1 MTRSADLPS
10 ARLLI
15 VGPQG
20 SGKGTQGV
28 RVGEALSIPVI
39 STGDVFRANVSAGTP
54 LGQQVKAIIEAG
66 DLVPDSLT
74 SEIVRDRL
82 TQDDASNG
90 FLLDGYPRNLGQ
102 VGDLDAF
109 LESRGESLDAVIELS
124 VPRDESIARLTQ
136 RAIDQGRTDDT
147 EEVIANRLAIYERET
162 APILDVY
169 RERGIVDAIDG
180 VGSLDEIADRIA
192 AALAALPSIAS
203 AQDGPP
209 LPDDMP
215 PANAPMPA
223 GGGAQVDPNAYISPR
238 NPNLTRTQREG
249 LSIARRWQAES
260 AEGIKPVPG
269 TEGAVLFAFG
279 TSEPSVV
286 CAVLQICDVQLQP
299 GENINSV
306 NVGDSA
312 RWLIEPAVS
321 NSGPNET
328 QHLIIKPLDA
338 NLNTTLIVTT
348 DRRTYHIRLVSH
360 RTQFMSRVAFTYPD
374 EAQAKWAAFRARS
387 DTARAENTMAVP
399 DGARGTG
406 RGGSEYLSNLDF
418 HYSVDGRARWKP
430 VRVYNDGVKTIIEM
444 PHAMEQTEA
453 PSLLIVRAGGSVSK
467 AADTSIVNYRLQ
479 DGRYIVDQI
488 FDQAVLISGVG
499 KRQERVTITRGG

>member
-147 EEVIANRLAIYERET
+147 EEVIANRLAIYARET

-192 AALAALPSIAS
+192 AALAA
-203 AQDGPP
+203 
-209 LPDDMP
+209 
-215 PANAPMPA
+215 
-223 GGGAQVDPNAYISPR
+223 R
-238 NPNLTRTQREG
+238 
-249 LSIARRWQAES
+249 
-260 AEGIKPVPG
+260 GI
-269 TEGAVLFAFG
+269 
-279 TSEPSVV
+279 
-286 CAVLQICDVQLQP
+286 
-299 GENINSV
+299 
-306 NVGDSA
+306 
-312 RWLIEPAVS
+312 
-321 NSGPNET
+321 
-328 QHLIIKPLDA
+328 
-338 NLNTTLIVTT
+338 
-348 DRRTYHIRLVSH
+348 
-360 RTQFMSRVAFTYPD
+360 
-374 EAQAKWAAFRARS
+374 
-387 DTARAENTMAVP
+387 
-399 DGARGTG
+399 TG
-406 RGGSEYLSNLDF
+406 
-418 HYSVDGRARWKP
+418 
-430 VRVYNDGVKTIIEM
+430 
-444 PHAMEQTEA
+444 
-453 PSLLIVRAGGSVSK
+453 
-467 AADTSIVNYRLQ
+467 
-479 DGRYIVDQI
+479 
-488 FDQAVLISGVG
+488 
-499 KRQERVTITRGG
+499 

>member
-192 AALAALPSIAS
+192 AAIA
-203 AQDGPP
+203 
-209 LPDDMP
+209 
-215 PANAPMPA
+215 
-223 GGGAQVDPNAYISPR
+223 
-238 NPNLTRTQREG
+238 
-249 LSIARRWQAES
+249 
-260 AEGIKPVPG
+260 
-269 TEGAVLFAFG
+269 
-279 TSEPSVV
+279 
-286 CAVLQICDVQLQP
+286 
-299 GENINSV
+299 
-306 NVGDSA
+306 
-312 RWLIEPAVS
+312 
-321 NSGPNET
+321 
-328 QHLIIKPLDA
+328 
-338 NLNTTLIVTT
+338 
-348 DRRTYHIRLVSH
+348 
-360 RTQFMSRVAFTYPD
+360 
-374 EAQAKWAAFRARS
+374 
-387 DTARAENTMAVP
+387 
-399 DGARGTG
+399 ARGITG
-406 RGGSEYLSNLDF
+406 
-418 HYSVDGRARWKP
+418 
-430 VRVYNDGVKTIIEM
+430 
-444 PHAMEQTEA
+444 
-453 PSLLIVRAGGSVSK
+453 
-467 AADTSIVNYRLQ
+467 
-479 DGRYIVDQI
+479 
-488 FDQAVLISGVG
+488 
-499 KRQERVTITRGG
+499 

>member
-192 AALAALPSIAS
+192 AALAA
-203 AQDGPP
+203 
-209 LPDDMP
+209 
-215 PANAPMPA
+215 
-223 GGGAQVDPNAYISPR
+223 
-238 NPNLTRTQREG
+238 G
-249 LSIARRWQAES
+249 LA
-260 AEGIKPVPG
+260 
-269 TEGAVLFAFG
+269 
-279 TSEPSVV
+279 
-286 CAVLQICDVQLQP
+286 
-299 GENINSV
+299 
-306 NVGDSA
+306 
-312 RWLIEPAVS
+312 
-321 NSGPNET
+321 
-328 QHLIIKPLDA
+328 
-338 NLNTTLIVTT
+338 
-348 DRRTYHIRLVSH
+348 
-360 RTQFMSRVAFTYPD
+360 
-374 EAQAKWAAFRARS
+374 
-387 DTARAENTMAVP
+387 
-399 DGARGTG
+399 
-406 RGGSEYLSNLDF
+406 
-418 HYSVDGRARWKP
+418 
-430 VRVYNDGVKTIIEM
+430 
-444 PHAMEQTEA
+444 
-453 PSLLIVRAGGSVSK
+453 
-467 AADTSIVNYRLQ
+467 
-479 DGRYIVDQI
+479 
-488 FDQAVLISGVG
+488 
-499 KRQERVTITRGG
+499 